1 MSAPA
6 IKATFSDFKLV
17 RGRKIA
23 MLIFEVPIEGA
34 DQALDTLGGVPN
46 PAKEIWVGIAPID
59 PKKAV
64 QEPANQDRER
74 RPFASLSFAQ
84 QAAIRCEDAVFKRF
98 ILEEYGFDD
107 TAETV
112 RNLCQ
117 VNSRSELIKGSDA
130 GNRWL
135 LVESAFEVWKTV

>member
-59 PKKAV
+59 LKKV
-64 QEPANQDRER
+64 VSEPANQSAER
-74 RPFASLSFAQ
+74 RPFASLPFAQ
-84 QAAIRCEDAVFKRF
+84 QAGIRCEDAVFKRF
-98 ILEEYGFDD
+98 IQEQHGSDD
-107 TAETV
+107 AAHIV
-112 RNLCQ
+112 RTICR
-117 VNSRSELIKGSDA
+117 VNSRSEIVKGTEV

-135 LVESAFEVWKTV
+135 MLESAYEVWKQV